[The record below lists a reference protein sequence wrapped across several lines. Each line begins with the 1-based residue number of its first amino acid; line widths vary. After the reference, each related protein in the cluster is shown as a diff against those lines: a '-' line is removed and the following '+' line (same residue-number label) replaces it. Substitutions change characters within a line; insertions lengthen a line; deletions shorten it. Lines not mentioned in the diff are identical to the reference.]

1 MYKLYDFYDVWAA
14 IYLCIQS
21 KRMESLCLRLWSF
34 LFFCNNLKL
43 EGQCVVIQYKNVVF
57 DYRR

>member
-1 MYKLYDFYDVWAA
+1 MFEIMVFS
-14 IYLCIQS
+14 I
-21 KRMESLCLRLWSF
+21 
-34 LFFCNNLKL
+34 FFGNNLKL